1 MWVTTLMK
9 ILVSV
14 ACFFLFSVAMGAVA
28 DTGLLEVYGRL
39 PSVENVALSPDGM
52 RIAYVKNDDEERT
65 LYILSLAAK
74 ESLCGL
80 KVGRVKL
87 RDIIWADNDNV
98 LFVTSAT
105 TIPTGLRGAVS
116 EFFMLVNYNINT
128 GKMYDPVK
136 ANRDDTILNTI
147 IDWPMIRNINDQT
160 IVYVESIH
168 IEGRTL
174 PALFKLNLTTG
185 ISRTVERGSSISGG
199 WLVDKNGIIVASQTY
214 DENKRRWGL
223 QVRKDGDMVEIASGE
238 TEIEYPTIEG
248 FSPSGDEVWVSTIEN
263 NDPAWKSISLKTG
276 IMGKSIQEVEGF
288 RSLMTD
294 PYTNRVVGGYT
305 IDGDFVF
312 FDKDRQAAWQ
322 DLKNYFVGEYVD
334 FISASSDYQKMVIL
348 VDGPQHGYA
357 YLLYDL
363 TTHKLQMVGNVYEG
377 LAQIAE
383 VREIEYT
390 AGDGLKIPAYLTL
403 PPGREIKD
411 LPLVVLPHGGPATY
425 DTGRF
430 DWWAQA
436 LASQGYAVLQPNYRG
451 SALRWEYMSAGFG
464 EWGKK
469 MQTDLSDGVRHL
481 VKEGIVDASR
491 VCIVGASYGGYA
503 ALAGATL
510 DTGIYRCAV
519 SVAGISDLRMYLKWV
534 AKKKL
539 RGDSVEIRYWDR
551 YYGASSPDDP
561 VLKTLSPIE
570 YADEV
575 TIPILLV
582 HGRKDTVVPFEQ
594 SKLMAKALKSASKI
608 YELVTLKNEDHWLSR
623 SDTRLEMLE
632 AIINFL
638 RDHNPPN

>member
-1 MWVTTLMK
+1 MQGTRLMK
-9 ILVSV
+9 VFISS
-14 ACFFLFSVAMGAVA
+14 AWFFLLSLAMCAVA
-28 DTGLLEVYGRL
+28 DEVPLEVYGRL
-39 PSVENVALSPDGM
+39 PYLENVALSPDGT
-52 RIAYVKNDDEERT
+52 RIAYVRNDDEERS
-65 LYILSLAAK
+65 LFILSLADG
-74 ESLCGL
+74 ESLSGL

-116 EFFMLVNYNINT
+116 EFFMLVNYNIGT

-147 IDWPMIRNINDQT
+147 IGWPMIRRINGQT

-168 IEGRTL
+168 IESRTL
-174 PALFKLNLTTG
+174 PALFKMNITTG
-185 ISRTVERGSSISGG
+185 ITRTVERGSSISGG
-199 WLVDKNGIIVASQTY
+199 WLVDENGVIVASHTY
-214 DENKRRWGL
+214 DDNKRRWGL
-223 QVRKDGDMVEIASGE
+223 QIRKDGDLVEIASGE
-238 TEIEYPTIEG
+238 AEIEYPTIEG
-248 FSPSGDEVWVSTIEN
+248 FSPSGDEVWVSTVEN

-276 IMGKSIQEVEGF
+276 IMGESIQDVKGF

-294 PYTNRVVGGYT
+294 PYTNCVVGGYP

-312 FDKDRQAAWQ
+312 FDKDRQAVWE
-322 DLKNYFVGEYVD
+322 DLKNYFAGEHVG

-363 TTHKLQMVGNVYEG
+363 ATHKLQTVGQVYKD
-377 LAQIAE
+377 LTQIAE
-383 VREIEYT
+383 VRAIEYT

-411 LPLVVLPHGGPATY
+411 LPLVVLPHGGPAAY

-451 SALRWEYMSAGFG
+451 SSLNWNFMSAGFG
-464 EWGKK
+464 EWGRK

-481 VKEGIVDASR
+481 VKEGIVDSNR

-510 DTGIYRCAV
+510 DAGIYRCAV
-519 SVAGISDLRMYLKWV
+519 SVAGISDLRVYLKWI
-534 AKKKL
+534 AKKKM
-539 RGDSVEIRYWDR
+539 RGDSAEIRYWDR

-561 VLKTLSPIE
+561 ILKNLSPVE
-570 YADEV
+570 YAGDV
-575 TIPILLV
+575 AIPILLV
-582 HGRKDTVVPFEQ
+582 HGRSDTVVPYEQ
-594 SKLMAKALKSASKI
+594 SRLMAKALKSAAKSF
-608 YELVTLKNEDHWLSR
+608 ELVTLKNEDHWLSR
-623 SDTRLEMLE
+623 SDTRLQMLE

-638 RDHNPPN
+638 REYNPPN